1 MPREELTQKIGAT
14 ATALLGLTGV
24 AADPVQSREHI
35 LISQLL
41 LNAWT
46 AGRDLDLPLLIR
58 EIEKPPISSVG
69 AYSLETFFPSKD
81 RLKFASMLNNV
92 LASPSF
98 STWTMGEPLDLAA
111 MLYRNGRPQQ
121 LIFYV
126 AHLDDTQRMFFT
138 TLLLEELLAW
148 TRRQP
153 GTTNLRALL
162 YFDEVF
168 GYLPPHPANPPSKGP
183 LLTLPYSI
191 ELNDISLMIVQHQRP
206 QEIFTRCMDYFERL
220 YAESAARAKIMSI
233 AVHPYISGTP
243 FRIKYFEQT
252 LAALKKKRGVVFWTG
267 EEIMHWYRSA
277 RRQ

>member
-1 MPREELTQKIGAT
+1 MPREELTQKIAAT
-14 ATALLGLTGV
+14 ATALLGLTNI

-41 LNAWT
+41 LHAWA
-46 AGRDLDLPLLIR
+46 AGRDLDLPMLIR
-58 EIEKPPISSVG
+58 EIEHPPISSVG

-92 LASPSF
+92 LASPTF
-98 STWTMGEPLDLAA
+98 PTWTMGEPLDLAA

-138 TLLLEELLAW
+138 TLLLEEMLAW

-153 GTTNLRALL
+153 GTSNLRALL

-183 LLTLPYSI
+183 LLTL
-191 ELNDISLMIVQHQRP
+191 LKQ
-206 QEIFTRCMDYFERL
+206 
-220 YAESAARAKIMSI
+220 ARASASASCWPRRTPSI
-233 AVHPYISGTP
+233 SITKRCRTP
-243 FRIKYFEQT
+243 APGSSASFRPTATRPGCWKEW
-252 LAALKKKRGVVFWTG
+252 R
-267 EEIMHWYRSA
+267 A
-277 RRQ
+277 RRRNTAR